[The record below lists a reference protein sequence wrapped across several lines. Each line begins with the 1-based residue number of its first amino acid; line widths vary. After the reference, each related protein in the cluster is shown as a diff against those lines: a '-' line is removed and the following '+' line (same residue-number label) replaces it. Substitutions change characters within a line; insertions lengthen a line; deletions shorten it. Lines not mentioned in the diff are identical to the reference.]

1 MECRTALFSSKFVS
15 VVYSTSVLFSPDIL
29 ECFGNF
35 NLASLDGCRKFQLV
49 VINIS
54 FDFSCNTNKELGKIV
69 LVLCP

>member
-29 ECFGNF
+29 KLECFGNF

-49 VINIS
+49 VILIS
-54 FDFSCNTNKELGKIV
+54 FDFSCNTNKELGKK
-69 LVLCP
+69 LF